1 MLASAAA
8 LPLGVVA
15 AGFAVLV
22 LAGAVKGLIGMGLP
36 TVGMGL
42 LSLFLSPAEAA
53 AMLILPAALTNIWQ
67 YFTGPNAG
75 STARRFSWMMGAV
88 VAGTLLGG
96 LVLGGLTSPAAL
108 PALGAT
114 LLVYGGLGL
123 SAVPLRL
130 PERVEPWMSPLM
142 GLLTGLVAGTTGV
155 GVMPSA
161 PYLQALGLRRDDLV
175 QALGLTFMV
184 STFALAVVLA
194 TPGDTGAVLADPRLA
209 AGSLAA
215 LVPAFLGMELGRRA
229 RLVISPPAF
238 RRVFFS
244 GLTLIGAYMLARG
257 LA

>member
-1 MLASAAA
+1 MLASAAGPPA
-8 LPLGVVA
+8 VLA

-36 TVGMGL
+36 TVGIGL
-42 LSLFLSPAEAA
+42 LSLFMAPAEAA
-53 AMLILPAALTNIWQ
+53 AVLLLPATLTNLWQ
-67 YFTGPNAG
+67 YFTGPNVVPI
-75 STARRFSWMMGAV
+75 ARRFAWMSAAV
-88 VAGTLLGG
+88 VAGTLVGGLMLGG
-96 LVLGGLTSPAAL
+96 LASPAAL

-114 LLVYGGLGL
+114 LLLYGTLGL

-130 PERVEPWMSPLM
+130 SVRTEPWMSPLM

-161 PYLQALGLRRDDLV
+161 PYLQALGLARDDLV
-175 QALGLTFMV
+175 QAMGLTFTV

-209 AGSLAA
+209 IGSLAA
-215 LVPAFLGMELGRRA
+215 LVPAFLGMELGRRT
-229 RLVISPPAF
+229 RRVISPPAF
-238 RRVFFS
+238 RRVFFG
-244 GLTLIGAYMLARG
+244 GLAALGGYMLLRG